1 MEDMDLR
8 RRSWDGG
15 LWSWCLFSYEALAY
29 VKCRASVR
37 CSPCRGASWK
47 DECHLLACRHGG
59 APVSAC
65 PLRLKRGLRSF
76 LSLSEDAAAWPRK
89 GRGVAQS
96 YSDPD
101 PDPGSRR
108 GVSGFFA
115 APTLSRVAL
124 APRRYG
130 VGLHERASPAC
141 DRPERRFISGE
152 ARAREGCIHPSIPPP
167 SRQPRSERS
176 HSSALV
182 SFCCLRATSCRG
194 VQGGGGMALLTTA
207 K

>member
-1 MEDMDLR
+1 MFRGTFLR
-8 RRSWDGG
+8 
-15 LWSWCLFSYEALAY
+15 E
-29 VKCRASVR
+29 V
-37 CSPCRGASWK
+37 PCQCAMLSRRGASWK
-47 DECHLLACRHGG
+47 GECHLLACRLGG
-59 APVSAC
+59 AHESAC
-65 PLRLKRGLRSF
+65 PLRMKRGMRRL

-101 PDPGSRR
+101 PDP
-108 GVSGFFA
+108 
-115 APTLSRVAL
+115 
-124 APRRYG
+124 
-130 VGLHERASPAC
+130 GLHERASPAC